1 MKKALILAEAVY
13 YTCEQIYLD
22 VEDIKSVEK
31 LFQQKNEAA
40 LSIIRTG
47 QRNYDSRDHELN
59 ILSAMAIAADI
70 ATKEDRVVVVSA
82 KTLKEVPLLTGKE
95 DYDLVK

>member
-1 MKKALILAEAVY
+1 MKKALILVEAVY
-13 YTCEQIYLD
+13 YTCEKIYLD

-31 LFQQKNEAA
+31 LFEQKNEAA

-47 QRNYDSRDHELN
+47 QRNYDSKDHELN
-59 ILSAMAIAADI
+59 LLSAMAIAADI

-95 DYDLVK
+95 EHDLVK